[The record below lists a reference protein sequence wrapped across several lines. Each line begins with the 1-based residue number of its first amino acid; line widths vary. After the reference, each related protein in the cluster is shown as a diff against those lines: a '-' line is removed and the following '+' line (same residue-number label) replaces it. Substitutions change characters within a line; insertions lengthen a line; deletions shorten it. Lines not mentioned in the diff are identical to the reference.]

1 MARIWRLLAG
11 LTAIAL
17 FLFALIAVNQEEVS
31 IRFLVWRTP
40 QWSLFWWLLIAFL
53 AGVAVGALAALPA
66 RIRGALR
73 RRKAN

>member
-11 LTAIAL
+11 LAAVAL

-40 QWSLFWWLLIAFL
+40 EWSLFWWLLIAFL
-53 AGVAVGALAALPA
+53 AGVAVGALASLPS
-66 RIRGALR
+66 RIKGALR